1 MSTPSSHNI
10 NNWHWTE
17 KNFNDWAIPKI
28 KEILKFTEK
37 TETGD
42 YDVVVDSVKG
52 DVFKYVRKNKVH
64 MSYDVKCELK
74 VSFTGLDGAKVE
86 ATVTFEPFCDV
97 EDDDWDF
104 ELRITSKDSKPDSIV
119 AVKKS
124 VQKAP
129 FIGRFKTFIEEFKL

>member
-1 MSTPSSHNI
+1 MSTPTSHNI

-28 KEILKFTEK
+28 KEIFKFTEH
-37 TETGD
+37 TDGGEYT
-42 YDVVVDSVKG
+42 VEVENIKG

-74 VSFTGLDGAKVE
+74 VNFKMPNGDNIECKI
-86 ATVTFEPFCDV
+86 TFEPFCDV

-104 ELRITSKDSKPDSIV
+104 EL
-119 AVKKS
+119 
-124 VQKAP
+124 
-129 FIGRFKTFIEEFKL
+129 